1 MARPNAMP
9 LFDYRCTA
17 CRHEFEALVR
27 GEAVPPCPAC
37 GSQELERLPS
47 MFAVS
52 SEATRASART
62 KAMPKAVDT
71 HRQKERGEIEDF
83 HRNH

>member
-1 MARPNAMP
+1 MP

-27 GEAVPPCPAC
+27 GGVTPPCPAC
-37 GSQELERLPS
+37 GSAALEKLPS
-47 MFAVS
+47 LFAVDS
-52 SEATRASART
+52 DSTRTTARA
-62 KAMPKAVDT
+62 KSMPKAVGT
-71 HRQKERGEIEDF
+71 HREKERGEIEDF